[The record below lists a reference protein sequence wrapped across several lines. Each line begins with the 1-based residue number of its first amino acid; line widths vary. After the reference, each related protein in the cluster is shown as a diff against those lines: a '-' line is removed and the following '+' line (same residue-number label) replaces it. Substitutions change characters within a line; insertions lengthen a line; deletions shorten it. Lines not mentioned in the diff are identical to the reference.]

1 MPIGKIAGNSGNSI
15 PDLNELD
22 SNPQSV
28 ASATGNEAKTGG
40 IGHRAV
46 QFLNKISSSIR
57 EVADSFAN
65 AIEKRFSGSAKDNL
79 KSLFHRE
86 PKQIDTPIE
95 LKTFKSH
102 IDDTYAQIANPAFEN
117 STYGEV
123 GRAINKDGD
132 YALADEPTY
141 ASLSDIKTKSPADEP
156 IYANA
161 GEAAPADTFEPIYQN
176 VASRSEL
183 AKDEYLAAEFVSDD
197 YVEAAPEELY
207 ASLAEIGTESLYA
220 QLSDVATDDF
230 GGFKPD
236 ASKPADTNFYPKV
249 TADSPPALKQAIAF
263 VRYVV
268 DHHGAAGGKA
278 LAGAGIFVAKPIGPK
293 EEVGK
298 QVIGQVTPE
307 LFKTFQVKLKE
318 AKAANAAK
326 VAAGFTPSKTEVRYE
341 QYNSDNASS
350 PIHAALQKAVFTSS
364 PKLADKVKWEFDG
377 ILSRGASGASPTDL
391 AESVARQVFAEK
403 LKESFDAGRS
413 DSPFHE
419 VLANSS
425 LANESNAKLEQIKAG
440 YDGALFDAALDYA
453 YEGGLDKPFNA
464 DAFKDAAIAA
474 AKATIEKYTF

>member
-1 MPIGKIAGNSGNSI
+1 MPIGKIGGGAGNSI

-46 QFLNKISSSIR
+46 QFLNKISSGLR
-57 EVADSFAN
+57 QVADSFAH
-65 AIEKRFSGSAKDNL
+65 AIENRFSGSAKDNL

-95 LKTFKSH
+95 LKSFKSH
-102 IDDTYAQIANPAFEN
+102 IDDTYARIANPAFDN
-117 STYGEV
+117 STYGETSISN
-123 GRAINKDGD
+123 AKNDD

-161 GEAAPADTFEPIYQN
+161 GEATPADTFEPIYQN
-176 VASRSEL
+176 VASRSER
-183 AKDEYLAAEFVSDD
+183 AKDEYVAADFAGDD

-207 ASLAEIGTESLYA
+207 ASLSDIATESLYA

-236 ASKPADTNFYPKV
+236 ATKPADTNFYPKV
-249 TADSPPALKQAIAF
+249 TDRSSPALKQALAF
-263 VRYVV
+263 VRHVV

-278 LAGAGIFVAKPIGPK
+278 LAGAGIFVGRPTGPDGAIGK
-293 EEVGK
+293 E
-298 QVIGQVTPE
+298 VIGQVTPE
-307 LFKTFQVKLKE
+307 LFQTFQVKLKE
-318 AKAANAAK
+318 AKAANAAS
-326 VAAGFTPSKTEVRYE
+326 VAKGFAPSKTEVRFE
-341 QYNSDNASS
+341 KYNSDNANS
-350 PIHAALQKAVFTSS
+350 PIHAVLQKAVFANS
-364 PKLADKVKWEFDG
+364 PKLADKAKWEFDG

-391 AESVARQVFAEK
+391 AESVARQVVAEK

-425 LANESNAKLEQIKAG
+425 LANESNSKIEGIKAS
-440 YDGALFDAALDYA
+440 YDQALTDSALDYA
-453 YEGGLDKPFNA
+453 YEGGLDKPFNP
-464 DAFKDAAIAA
+464 DAFKGAAIAA
-474 AKATIEKYTF
+474 AQATIEKYTF